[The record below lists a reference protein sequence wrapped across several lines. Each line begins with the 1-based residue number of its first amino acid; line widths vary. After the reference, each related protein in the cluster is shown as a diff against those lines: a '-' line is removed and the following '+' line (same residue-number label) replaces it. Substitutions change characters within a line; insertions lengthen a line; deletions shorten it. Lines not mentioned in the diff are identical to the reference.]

1 MDMTNGFSLDIL
13 LNMLRRRFWIAVIF
27 FSVVLTA
34 TASLVFFLP
43 DIYTTTSVILV
54 EGQQV
59 PQDYVKSTVTM
70 GLERRLQ
77 TISQEILSRSRLEQI
92 IEQYGLYREMKK
104 QGKSNELMIQAM
116 RDDIGIQIVGRRG
129 GISSDTV
136 AFEVSYTNPD
146 PQKSMSVTNAL
157 ASFYIEENAK
167 FRVRQSTGTTEFLGK
182 QIEETKKK
190 LDEHEK
196 QITSYKQHYMGELPE
211 QLDSNLSTLTM
222 LQKQMEV
229 LSESI
234 SHTQTRRD
242 LLMRRIERSQAQ
254 AATDEEALALV
265 PLSSDSRSTGQ
276 NTGFVRLE
284 ILKKQLAQFRS
295 RFSDKHPD
303 VIQLKQQIAALQEHQ
318 QNESTDAREQE
329 GTALRSGSDRKAH
342 EMFSLQ
348 SEQISIDAD
357 VRRLMGE
364 LDKARNDIA
373 LYQKRVENTPRH
385 EQELT
390 ALSRDYNTIRD
401 SYALL
406 LKKYDEAQVADKLE
420 ELQKGE
426 RFKLLEAAVLPAEP
440 TAPKRGR
447 FFLIGLALSLAAAVA
462 GVLLW
467 EMLDTSFHCVSD
479 LRKFTKVPVLVAIP
493 QIVTKTDRWRIR
505 FRRSLGATVLA
516 ATLLVLMGASYW
528 FSTGNEQLVRL
539 LIRPSTGALI
549 RE

>member
-1 MDMTNGFSLDIL
+1 MDMASGFSLDIL
-13 LNMLRRRFWIAVIF
+13 LNMLRRRFWVAVTL

-34 TASLVFFLP
+34 TVSSVFFLP

-104 QGKSNELMIQAM
+104 QGQSNELMIQAM

-146 PQKSMSVTNAL
+146 PQKSMTVTNAL

-167 FRVRQSTGTTEFLGK
+167 FRVKQSTGTTEFLGK

-190 LDEHEK
+190 LDEYEK
-196 QITSYKQHYMGELPE
+196 QVTLYKQRNMGELPE
-211 QLDSNLSTLTM
+211 QLASNLSTLTV

-234 SHTQTRRD
+234 SHAQTRRD
-242 LLMRRIERSQAQ
+242 LLMRRIERAQ
-254 AATDEEALALV
+254 AATQEEEALAIV
-265 PLSSDSRSTGQ
+265 PLPSDSRGVGQ
-276 NTGFVRLE
+276 NTGPVRLE
-284 ILKKQLAQFRS
+284 TLKKQLAQLRS

-303 VIQLKQQIAALQEHQ
+303 VIQLKQQIAALEEHQ
-318 QNESTDAREQE
+318 QNEPANTREQ
-329 GTALRSGSDRKAH
+329 GGSALSSDASRKNH
-342 EMFSLQ
+342 DMFSL
-348 SEQISIDAD
+348 EGEHISVDAD
-357 VRRLMGE
+357 IRRLMGE
-364 LDKARNDIA
+364 LDKVRNDIV
-373 LYQKRVENTPRH
+373 LYQKRIENTPQH
-385 EQELT
+385 EQELS
-390 ALSRDYNTIRD
+390 AFSRDYTTTRD
-401 SYALL
+401 SYELL

-426 RFKLLEAAVLPAEP
+426 RFKLLEAAVFPTEP

-447 FFLIGLALSLAAAVA
+447 FFLIGLALSLGTAAA

-467 EMLDTSFHCVSD
+467 EMLDTSFHRVDD
-479 LRKFTKVPVLVAIP
+479 LRRFTKVPVVAAIP
-493 QIVTKTDRWRIR
+493 QIVTKTDRWRVR
-505 FRRSLGATVLA
+505 FRRSLGATALA
-516 ATLLVLMGASYW
+516 VTLLVLIGTSYW
-528 FSTGNEQLVRL
+528 FSAGNEQLVRL
-539 LIRPSTGALI
+539 LVRPSTGALI